1 MFSIKNIKSISIDLI
16 RISFLVRYIFFK
28 KKEDVTMFRF
38 LGVLP
43 GVLFDELQL
52 EKVGELLRVVRSK
65 FYQRE
70 EISKVKTFI

>member
-1 MFSIKNIKSISIDLI
+1 
-16 RISFLVRYIFFK
+16 
-28 KKEDVTMFRF
+28 MFRF